1 MSAANCP
8 ETPRQKMIS
17 MMYIVLTA
25 MLALNVSTDVLNG
38 FSLVQESLTKTIES
52 TEIKNKDL
60 YEQFGA
66 LKSQNPKKVG
76 EWLDLANTVKAKTD
90 SLYDV
95 IETLKYDIVKAA
107 DGEGADV
114 NNIQGKDNLDVSAQV
129 ALPSGVIP
137 QNQRGVI
144 LKNDLNKYSA
154 YMVSLVK
161 DPAKQEAIKQT
172 FNTEDKIVNGDPMS
186 WETARF
192 SSMPV
197 SATVTL
203 MYT

>member
-38 FSLVQESLTKTIES
+38 FSLVQESLSKTIES

-66 LKSQNPKKVG
+66 LKSQNPEKVG
-76 EWLDLANTVKAKTD
+76 AWLNKANEVKAKTD
-90 SLYDV
+90 SLYNV
-95 IETLKYDIVKAA
+95 IETLKFDIVKAA
-107 DGEGADV
+107 DGEEADV
-114 NNIQGKDNLDVSAQV
+114 NNIQGKDNLDVSEQE

-137 QNQRGVI
+137 ENQRVVA
-144 LKNDLNKYSA
+144 L
-154 YMVSLVK
+154 
-161 DPAKQEAIKQT
+161 
-172 FNTEDKIVNGDPMS
+172 
-186 WETARF
+186 
-192 SSMPV
+192 
-197 SATVTL
+197 
-203 MYT
+203 